1 MSVPFPTSSRSFTAE
16 RPGSYDAS
24 DVHALL
30 MVRRGEVAFKSG
42 IRIHGMIDFLWAV
55 ILLGTLFVRYYF
67 SLLRS
72 VIGEIKRQGHERH
85 QGGIVDLR
93 RVVSELKQE
102 RDRLNRAI
110 AALEG
115 IEVAAAVTT
124 KASSKPAS
132 KKAKKH
138 NLTAEGRKRLSEM
151 MKKRW
156 AERKRK
162 LKLAANHR
170 QAKAA

>member
-1 MSVPFPTSSRSFTAE
+1 M
-16 RPGSYDAS
+16 
-24 DVHALL
+24 
-30 MVRRGEVAFKSG
+30 
-42 IRIHGMIDFLWAV
+42 
-55 ILLGTLFVRYYF
+55 
-67 SLLRS
+67 
-72 VIGEIKRQGHERH
+72 
-85 QGGIVDLR
+85 DLR
-93 RVVSELKQE
+93 NVVSELKQE

-115 IEVAAAVTT
+115 IEVAAVVTT
-124 KASSKPAS
+124 KAPSKPAA

-156 AERKRK
+156 AERRRK
-162 LKLAANHR
+162 LKLATNHR

>member
-1 MSVPFPTSSRSFTAE
+1 MIAKL
-16 RPGSYDAS
+16 S
-24 DVHALL
+24 D
-30 MVRRGEVAFKSG
+30 MGGDK
-42 IRIHGMIDFLWAV
+42 
-55 ILLGTLFVRYYF
+55 Y
-67 SLLRS
+67 
-72 VIGEIKRQGHERH
+72 

-93 RVVSELKQE
+93 KVVSELKQE

-115 IEVAAAVTT
+115 VQAPATVAA
-124 KASSKPAS
+124 KGSSTPAA

-138 NLTAEGRKRLSEM
+138 NISAEGRKRLSDM

-156 AERKRK
+156 AERRRK
-162 LKLAANHR
+162 LKLATNHR

>member
-1 MSVPFPTSSRSFTAE
+1 
-16 RPGSYDAS
+16 
-24 DVHALL
+24 
-30 MVRRGEVAFKSG
+30 
-42 IRIHGMIDFLWAV
+42 
-55 ILLGTLFVRYYF
+55 
-67 SLLRS
+67 
-72 VIGEIKRQGHERH
+72 
-85 QGGIVDLR
+85 VDLR
-93 RVVSELKQE
+93 KVVSELKQE

-115 IEVAAAVTT
+115 IEVAAAVTI
-124 KASSKPAS
+124 KASSNPAA

-156 AERKRK
+156 AERRRK
-162 LKLAANHR
+162 LKLATNHR